1 MTRETM
7 VTLEVPVYRQD
18 ALGQYVKAG
27 SEQTAVFAEV
37 TSATKSEWSAAGLNG
52 LKAEWRVTVWAD
64 EYRGATAAILDG
76 VRYAIY
82 RTYQSSADRIELYL
96 TRKAGSDG
104 H

>member
-18 ALGQYVKAG
+18 SLGQYVKAG
-27 SEQTAVFAEV
+27 SQQTTVFAEV
-37 TSATKSEWSAAGLNG
+37 TSASQSEWSAAGLAG

-76 VRYAIY
+76 VRYSIY
-82 RTYQSSADRIELYL
+82 RTYQRSEDRMELYL
-96 TRKAGSDG
+96 TRKAGV
-104 H
+104 